1 MLYPTTSLSMVNLS
15 MISIIRTVM
24 VCSDLKKAYLLA
36 CGPEWV
42 MICGGLTLS
51 HHLTRMLMG
60 SEGGLNEWFL
70 WQQLYNLNVW
80 EGEKT

>member
-1 MLYPTTSLSMVNLS
+1 MVNLFK
-15 MISIIRTVM
+15 MSIFRTVM

-36 CGPEWV
+36 GGAEWI

-51 HHLTRMLMG
+51 HHLPRMPMG
-60 SEGGLNEWFL
+60 LEGRLTEWFL

-80 EGEKT
+80 EVEEM